1 MIDLSGWFLKNYD
14 EVAGTLIALA
24 YLYFSIKQNIWLWP
38 LGLISS
44 AIFAYVF
51 FRSKIYA
58 GMGLQV
64 YYVIISVY
72 GWYNWWK
79 VRNRNK
85 LSTSVNSLL
94 NNYKLIIIL
103 VLIVVFLFIIL
114 SQILIQTNTNVAY
127 FDAFISALSIVATW
141 MLAKK
146 YIEHWWLWLLADP
159 ISIGIF
165 IYQKLYFMII
175 LYLVYTIMAFVG
187 YKSWKKDLIT
197 A

>member
-1 MIDLSGWFLKNYD
+1 MTDLFGWFLKNFD
-14 EVAGTLIALA
+14 EITGTIIALA

-58 GMGLQV
+58 GMGLQI
-64 YYVIISVY
+64 YYVIISIY

-79 VRNRNK
+79 VRNGNK
-85 LSTSVNSLL
+85 LSTTVKSLL
-94 NNYKLIIIL
+94 GNYKLMVVL
-103 VLIVVFLFIIL
+103 LLIVIFLFVVL
-114 SQILIQTNTNVAY
+114 SQILVHTDTNVPY
-127 FDAFISALSIVATW
+127 YDALISALSIVATW

-146 YIEHWWLWLLADP
+146 YIEHWWVWLLADP

-165 IYQKLYFMII
+165 IYQKLYFMVI
-175 LYLVYTIMAFVG
+175 LYFIYSIMAIVG
-187 YKSWKKDLIT
+187 YKSWKKDL
-197 A
+197 AV